1 MDKNNTTPSF
11 TLRYLRKR
19 AGLTQGQMA
28 ILLSERFEKIGSLRE
43 GIHRNSISSWEKG
56 KHFPRLTPK
65 EMLELCDLLECTLL
79 ELAQATDYLEK
90 I

>member
-1 MDKNNTTPSF
+1 MNKKNTTSSF

-19 AGLTQGQMA
+19 AGLTQGEMA
-28 ILLSERFEKIGSLRE
+28 ILLSERFERIHSLRK
-43 GIHRNSISSWEKG
+43 GIHQNSISSWERG
-56 KHFPRLTPK
+56 EHFPRLTPN
-65 EMLELCDLLECTLL
+65 EMLQLCDLLDCSLL